1 MNSKVLEMADINSA
15 TPDPPGG
22 KIMRDAAGAPTGV
35 LIDNARGLAARK
47 IPAPTPEQREAWLE
61 AAGAACAKVGLTTV
75 HDAGI
80 GQPTLD
86 AYRALLR
93 NGRLPIRIYAMI
105 LLPSNQ
111 DLWVKYQARGPEIG
125 DFLTVRSLKLLADG
139 ALGSRGAAMLEPYTD
154 DPGNSGLLILS
165 RDYIEKKARE
175 ALAAGFQV
183 NTHAIGDRANRVV
196 LQAYEAALRDA
207 TGKGNEPGAQPGLPN
222 DRRFR
227 VEHAQIVAPE
237 DFARFRDYSIIA
249 SMQPTHATS
258 DMPWAAA
265 RVGGKRIQ
273 GAYAWQ
279 TMRKL
284 GVHLAFGSD
293 FPVEDPNP
301 IWGFYSAITR
311 QDHEGQPAGGW
322 FPEQRLTR
330 AQALRSWTIEGAY
343 AAFEEDR
350 KGSLTPGKLADL
362 IMLSDDIMQVSPA
375 QVWKARVVMT
385 MIDGK
390 VAYQE

>member
-1 MNSKVLEMADINSA
+1 MSLTRVDGHAIWVNSSALEMADINLPR
-15 TPDPPGG
+15 PDPPGG
-22 KIMRDAAGAPTGV
+22 RIDARCGRRSDGGADRQRKGPRGEKDSGTHARA
-35 LIDNARGLAARK
+35 ARGVAGGG
-47 IPAPTPEQREAWLE
+47 
-61 AAGAACAKVGLTTV
+61 GAACAKVGLTTV

-175 ALAAGFQV
+175 AIAAGFQV
-183 NTHAIGDRANRVV
+183 NTHAIGDRANRMV

-207 TGKGNEPGAQPGLPN
+207 TGKGNEPGAQPGLTN

-237 DFARFRDYSIIA
+237 DFRVSRDNSIIA

-311 QDHEGQPAGGW
+311 QDHEGSPAGGW

-330 AQALRSWTIEGAY
+330 AERCEAGRSRALTRRSRRIAR
-343 AAFEEDR
+343 DR
-350 KGSLTPGKLADL
+350 
-362 IMLSDDIMQVSPA
+362 
-375 QVWKARVVMT
+375 
-385 MIDGK
+385 
-390 VAYQE
+390 